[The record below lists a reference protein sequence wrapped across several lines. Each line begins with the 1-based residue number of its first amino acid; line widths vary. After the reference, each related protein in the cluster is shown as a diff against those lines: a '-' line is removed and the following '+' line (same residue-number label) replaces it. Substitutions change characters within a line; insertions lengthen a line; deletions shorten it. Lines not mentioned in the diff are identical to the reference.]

1 MIIIRVIPFISDLKV
16 YNTFY
21 VLFLTADRMRQIDF
35 GFNDK
40 DVNSIDRIIE
50 AVHELVTIIFI
61 HGRSE
66 VKRMKPICAQALDIG
81 MIIYRYLL
89 YV

>member
-1 MIIIRVIPFISDLKV
+1 MSF
-16 YNTFY
+16 
-21 VLFLTADRMRQIDF
+21 FLTADRMRQIDF

-50 AVHELVTIIFI
+50 AIHELVTILFI
-61 HGRSE
+61 YGTSE

-81 MIIYRYLL
+81 MIIY
-89 YV
+89 

>member
-1 MIIIRVIPFISDLKV
+1 MSF
-16 YNTFY
+16 
-21 VLFLTADRMRQIDF
+21 FLTADRMRQIDF
-35 GFNDK
+35 GFNDR

-50 AVHELVTIIFI
+50 SIHELVIITFI
-61 HGRSE
+61 YGRSE
-66 VKRMKPICAQALDIG
+66 VKVMKPICGQALDIR